1 MISIKKIGAF
11 LSTLSVLFIL
21 LHSIILHN
29 HNEEAPSP
37 NHYEEIVSQSNV
49 ENSNIVDF
57 IDNILGKIAKTY
69 IGLNHLENFKNTLSF
84 QIFSIQLYFVF
95 KYFKVEKKTI
105 YQNYYSF
112 SYISIRLFSLKLL
125 RAPPIS

>member
-37 NHYEEIVSQSNV
+37 NRYEEIVSQSNV
-49 ENSNIVDF
+49 EDSNVADF
-57 IDNILGKIAKTY
+57 FVNILVKIAKTY
-69 IGLNHLENFKNTLSF
+69 IGLNHLKNFKNTLPL
-84 QIFSIQLYFVF
+84 QIFLIQLYFVF
-95 KYFKVEKKTI
+95 KYFNVEKKTI